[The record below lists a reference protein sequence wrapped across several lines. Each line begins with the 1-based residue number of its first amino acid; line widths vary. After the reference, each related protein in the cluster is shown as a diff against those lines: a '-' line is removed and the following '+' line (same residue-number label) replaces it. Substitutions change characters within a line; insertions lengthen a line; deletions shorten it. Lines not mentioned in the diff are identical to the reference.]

1 MVEQLNSSQWRNELK
16 STLRTRQELG
26 EEMEDEVIESFMERL
41 DRSINEMVEARVA
54 EAKHKTRSRLTWPR
68 ILIFMAFAMCIMAIA
83 GGTAG
88 LGGVLAVVA
97 LVFVILLKM

>member
-1 MVEQLNSSQWRNELK
+1 MAEQLNSSQWRNELK

-41 DRSINEMVEARVA
+41 DKSITELVEARVA
-54 EAKHKTRSRLTWPR
+54 EAKTKTRSRLTWPR

-97 LVFVILLKM
+97 LVFVILFKM